1 METPDQGTSSTP
13 YPGGGGGVGGK
24 VRKPTTRKPPP
35 TPYARPLHN
44 QSDRRWLSKLV
55 DPAYRLITDGATRLL
70 PFLFSKPLP
79 STALPSPGDVDQAD
93 KVEADLEDNVSGEEP
108 PRNQGQSTLVGLPG
122 PSGEAIGSGNNSDF
136 SGCLKG
142 RENDILAGNRKFDVE
157 KWIQE
162 KTFSREEVSRLLEIL
177 QSRALEPSNKVD
189 GQTFSPQSIEKQVE
203 QPSAANR
210 VLKIPHE
217 GKQEDLE
224 RTTWG
229 NLTPHPH
236 SSKLTDVGAS
246 PVDIAR
252 AYMNNRKS
260 EPGLL
265 SDKIPD
271 EGRDLVHGDHQ
282 MSKPFIPSM
291 SPSPSTCWPGAMSES
306 QRGYLTP
313 RSQRG
318 GRFGLHSFP
327 RTPYSRSIFSK
338 PKSKLTQLQGDD
350 QKFVTTPTPL
360 WQQSRTPAYSQMI
373 SSNDL
378 LDEANGSFGPIRKL
392 RHKASAVTN
401 SRRSAYLYPPRQPDM
416 KVANSN
422 ASESILPDMKKN
434 LELGGASTIPLSQSV
449 GNNTSES
456 NLPTLRP
463 QSSQVARTILEHI
476 TRNSPT
482 PKEKKEELKR
492 AIEWKKTPSS
502 NLQTVKPNEARN
514 LAVELDSHKK
524 ANQVDQISPP
534 QLSNTGNTMS
544 TILPKESAGRN
555 SDAANQY
562 PSGLKFRFSNA
573 EPKHQG
579 DAGLNIGRSSPK
591 VVPKTVP
598 VPAVGTAVG
607 TQIMP
612 SSSFGG
618 KPVFPSITI
627 NKPESKWAFSSDSG
641 SAFTFPVSGASSG
654 MLSEPPTPSIF
665 PSTTTS
671 LGGSQPLLLKPEAPV
686 PSYSFGSKKS
696 SPSLVFSFPSTNN
709 DTICTEAS
717 NIKFS
722 FGSNDNTRLSF
733 SSVGKDAVC
742 C

>member
-1 METPDQGTSSTP
+1 METPDPRTSSTP
-13 YPGGGGGVGGK
+13 YAGGGLGGK

-35 TPYARPLHN
+35 TPYARPVHN
-44 QSDRRWLSKLV
+44 QSQRRWLSNLV

-70 PFLFSKPLP
+70 PYLFSKPLP
-79 STALPSPGDVDQAD
+79 STTLPSPGDVDRD
-93 KVEADLEDNVSGEEP
+93 KVEAEVEDDVSGEEP
-108 PRNQGQSTLVGLPG
+108 PPNQGQSTLVGLPG
-122 PSGEAIGSGNNSDF
+122 PSGEANRSGINSDF
-136 SGCLKG
+136 SGCQ
-142 RENDILAGNRKFDVE
+142 NDVLAGSRQFDVE

-177 QSRALEPSNKVD
+177 QSRALEPSNKVE
-189 GQTFSPQSIEKQVE
+189 GKTFSPQSIEKQVE
-203 QPSAANR
+203 QPSAANK
-210 VLKIPHE
+210 VLKMPHD

-224 RTTWG
+224 RATWG

-236 SSKLTDVGAS
+236 SSKLTNVGAS

-252 AYMNNRKS
+252 AYMSNRKS

-271 EGRDLVHGDHQ
+271 EGRALVHCDHQ

-338 PKSKLTQLQGDD
+338 SKSKLTQLQGDD

-360 WQQSRTPAYSQMI
+360 WQQSRTPAYSQKI

-378 LDEANGSFGPIRKL
+378 LDEATGSFGPIRRL

-401 SRRSAYLYPPRQPDM
+401 SRRSGYLYPTRQPDT
-416 KVANSN
+416 KVADSN

-434 LELGGASTIPLSQSV
+434 LELGGTSTIPLSQSV
-449 GNNTSES
+449 GNNSSES
-456 NLPTLRP
+456 NLLIVRP

-482 PKEKKEELKR
+482 PKEKTEELKR

-524 ANQVDQISPP
+524 ENQVDQISPP
-534 QLSNTGNTMS
+534 QLSNTGKTMS
-544 TILPKESAGRN
+544 TILPKESVGRI

-562 PSGLKFRFSNA
+562 PSSLKFRFSNA

-579 DAGLNIGRSSPK
+579 DAGLNIGGSSPK
-591 VVPKTVP
+591 VVPKTIP
-598 VPAVGTAVG
+598 VPAVGSEVG
-607 TQIMP
+607 TQIKP

-671 LGGSQPLLLKPEAPV
+671 LGGSQPLLLKPETPV
-686 PSYSFGSKKS
+686 PSYSFGSKN
-696 SPSLVFSFPSTNN
+696 SPGLVFAFPSTNN

-733 SSVGKDAVC
+733 SVGKDTVC